1 MDIRVSGFPS
11 VTWHI
16 NIGNNKTR
24 SRKEEEMNSLLFF
37 IVVAVDHQQQQ
48 QLSKLNFPKPALWNL
63 IWERSLTFL
72 PS

>member
-1 MDIRVSGFPS
+1 MKLRRGCSNPDSATTKRDQE
-11 VTWHI
+11 
-16 NIGNNKTR
+16 
-24 SRKEEEMNSLLFF
+24 KEEEMNSLLFF
-37 IVVAVDHQQQQ
+37 IVVAVDYQQQQ